1 VLKKP
6 SLSGEEFKMRIKT
19 TEFEGTP
26 EEFAKVAPML
36 SGQNNSSEAK
46 AAPTA
51 ESSENGSG
59 VSVEITPKLVLAV
72 LNRRYLS
79 SAMRGVLKTMLKS
92 GPKGLTTTDIAKAI
106 GHTRQE
112 LAGVFGAFGRRV
124 ANTKGWPGDVSFV
137 EYARDEG
144 DEGEWRYWLPQVVRD
159 VLESGQFKL

>member
-1 VLKKP
+1 
-6 SLSGEEFKMRIKT
+6 MRIKT

-36 SGQNNSSEAK
+36 SGQNNNLEIRAS
-46 AAPTA
+46 PTH
-51 ESSENGSG
+51 EPSGSGSG
-59 VSVEITPKLVLAV
+59 VSDEITPKLVLAV

-79 SAMRGVLKTMLKS
+79 SAMKGVLKTMLKS
-92 GPKGLTTTDIAKAI
+92 GPRGLTTTDIAKAI

-124 ANTKGWPGDVSFV
+124 ANTRGWPEGVSFV

-144 DEGEWRYWLPQVVRD
+144 DDGEWRYWLPQVVRD